1 MKVKK
6 MLLLS
11 VLIVNLLIVIGVF
24 NVHGR
29 GNNQKELPAEAL
41 MVAKS
46 RLNEFVDLLI
56 KEGEE
61 VNVSKEEFISG
72 CRLNYLYK
80 VVNVNWLSYRK
91 KGIMKLLCPPFGCK
105 ECLGIIVNYR
115 GESIGSVEVA
125 KNRNGEWTIFGYD
138 IYDKVKR
145 NSVDSLF
152 AGYPNNKGYK
162 IYKQR
167 HGDVYFIA
175 NSKKK
180 IIDIVSFASEEH
192 EGLIHHEPSSFML
205 EMKKK
210 LQEHMKKHD
219 FPGADMSSE

>member
-11 VLIVNLLIVIGVF
+11 ILIVNLLIVTGVF

-29 GNNQKELPAEAL
+29 GNNQKELSAEAL

-46 RLNEFVDLLI
+46 GLNVFVDLLT

-61 VNVSKEEFISG
+61 VNVSKEEFISD
-72 CRLNYLYK
+72 CRLNYSYR

-105 ECLGIIVNYR
+105 ECLGIIVSYR
-115 GESIGSVEVA
+115 DESIGSIEVA

-145 NSVDSLF
+145 SSVDSLF
-152 AGYPNNKGYK
+152 AGYPDDKGYK

-167 HGDVYFIA
+167 HGDVYFVA
-175 NSKKK
+175 NSRNK
-180 IIDIVSFASEEH
+180 IIDIVSIPSDDY
-192 EGLIHHEPSSFML
+192 GRMVHHEPLSFML

-210 LQEHMKKHD
+210 L
-219 FPGADMSSE
+219 